1 MRKILVTRGVCV
13 FFIFDVSVFRSWERG
28 RLSTQNRECWV
39 VIYLES
45 IVLLKILLY
54 LKMKFFVN
62 LSNKNIFLLFLLF
75 GVLPKKSN
83 ESKL

>member
-13 FFIFDVSVFRSWERG
+13 FFIFDVSVFRSWEGG

-75 GVLPKKSN
+75 GALPKKSK